1 MFVVKKHRECLAPG
15 ALLRCVHGPRG
26 MLLAEGS
33 CGSRGRARRGS
44 ELLPGNYTV
53 ISSSWQSPSSLSPV
67 VFVMP
72 LVLLARPGQPPSLAL

>member
-1 MFVVKKHRECLAPG
+1 MFVVKQHRECLAPG
-15 ALLRCVHGPRG
+15 ALLRWVRFPRG
-26 MLLAEGS
+26 MLLAEES

-72 LVLLARPGQPPSLAL
+72 LVLLSRPGQPPSLSL

>member
-15 ALLRCVHGPRG
+15 ALLPWVRFPGG
-26 MLLAEGS
+26 MLLAEES

-53 ISSSWQSPSSLSPV
+53 ISSSWQSSSSLSPV